1 MEEVRRLA
9 FFVMEE
15 RLEGEGEVCLAVIV
29 VGLVGLAFD
38 QFMGI
43 LTEQHEMLVLVD
55 RS

>member
-29 VGLVGLAFD
+29 IGLVGLAFG
-38 QFMGI
+38 QFMRI
-43 LTEQHEMLVLVD
+43 LTKQKEMLVD
-55 RS
+55 

>member
-29 VGLVGLAFD
+29 IGLVGLAFGP
-38 QFMGI
+38 FIGI
-43 LTEQHEMLVLVD
+43 LTKQNEMLVD
-55 RS
+55 